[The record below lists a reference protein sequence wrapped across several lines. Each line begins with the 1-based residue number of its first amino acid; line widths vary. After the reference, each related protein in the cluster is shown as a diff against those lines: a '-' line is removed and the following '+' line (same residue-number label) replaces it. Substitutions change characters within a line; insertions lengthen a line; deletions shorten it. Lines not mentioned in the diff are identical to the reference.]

1 MKNIETEDSVNKV
14 QRRSFSGAMKR
25 HYYPSSSSSSS
36 SSASSSF
43 NSSGLNE
50 SEFLRRSSSATEIE
64 VSVDAAIAHCKNSQ
78 QIRLG

>member
-25 HYYPSSSSSSS
+25 HYYPSSSSS